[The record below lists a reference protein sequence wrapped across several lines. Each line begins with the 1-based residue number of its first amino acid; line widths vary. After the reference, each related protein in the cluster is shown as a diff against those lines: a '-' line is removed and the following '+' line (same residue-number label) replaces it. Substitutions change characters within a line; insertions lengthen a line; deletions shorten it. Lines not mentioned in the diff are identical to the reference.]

1 MPGCISLNGDP
12 GCRKDLKGCG
22 DVGSRRIEK
31 SGMNR
36 PKECPAYIRVVS
48 PDISLK
54 YIELVR
60 LTVEFVNTHNA
71 ITGLHLY
78 VLNQKGYS
86 MLSTGITYKELLAR
100 FKKGQR
106 NGNWRKLRFLDKA
119 LYRASLWYAK
129 RSGNIVNGTL
139 VEKLLALVDLLKETK
154 GMRIFKRGFKK
165 AVVML
170 EKGEETNLFVWAPS
184 LRYWLSDPDYI
195 FWLGTVW

>member
-1 MPGCISLNGDP
+1 
-12 GCRKDLKGCG
+12 
-22 DVGSRRIEK
+22 
-31 SGMNR
+31 
-36 PKECPAYIRVVS
+36 
-48 PDISLK
+48 
-54 YIELVR
+54 
-60 LTVEFVNTHNA
+60 
-71 ITGLHLY
+71 
-78 VLNQKGYS
+78 
-86 MLSTGITYKELLAR
+86 MLRTGITYKELLAR

-129 RSGNIVNGTL
+129 RSGSIVNGTL